1 MNKEEFKARA
11 KQKID
16 EFSAKI
22 NELKAERAAAKE
34 DSKSDYDEALKE
46 LESKKSELDNKYTE
60 LENAADDKWEE
71 VKATFLSASNSFEEG
86 FSKLK
91 PLFKK

>member
-1 MNKEEFKARA
+1 MNKEEFKAKA

-16 EFSAKI
+16 EFNAKI

-34 DSKSDYDEALKE
+34 DAKSDYDEALRE
-46 LESKKSELDNKYTE
+46 LESKKSELDNKYSE

-71 VKATFLSASNSFEEG
+71 TKVAFLSASKDFEEG
-86 FSKLK
+86 FSKIK
-91 PLFKK
+91 SLFS